1 MRKEIYLDH
10 HTISR
15 PSPAVIERMTH
26 YFLHKWGTLSAPHQK
41 GQELYEDVDSALKK
55 LYSLLGANE
64 RSHFVLTSGGPEAI
78 FQVLVNF
85 YLVEIR
91 ETGRN
96 HLLTTAI
103 EEAPIL
109 LSMSRLEQLGCVTRL
124 LPVDDKG
131 LLNLSALE
139 EALKPKTA
147 LLSISWANAL
157 TGVIQPITD
166 IIRICHNKGVKV
178 HLNASAM
185 VGKLPISFEEL
196 GVDFLT
202 FDGDKIHTP
211 QGIGGLFQKT
221 KPHESSHHVAALC
234 GLSLAV
240 EEELQR
246 LEQFAMETAR
256 LRDTF
261 EAELKHALPDTVVL
275 FQDADRLPHVSCVA
289 FPGVMSE
296 ALLYHLHRRHVYAS
310 LGGGQFQKLSSQLKS
325 CKVSEELAQ
334 SALSF
339 AISHETTEDDLAE
352 ALDIVV
358 SSVRKL
364 STLSAAL

>member
-10 HTISR
+10 QTICR
-15 PSPAVIERMTH
+15 PSPAVIERMNH

-41 GQELYEDVDSALKK
+41 GQELYEDVDAALKK
-55 LYSLLGANE
+55 LYVLLGAGE
-64 RSHFVLTSGGPEAI
+64 RSHFLLTPGGAEAI
-78 FQVLVNF
+78 FHMLMNF
-85 YLVEIR
+85 YLDEIR

-109 LSMSRLEQLGCVTRL
+109 LSLSRLEQLGCVTRL
-124 LPVDDKG
+124 LPVDEKG
-131 LLNLSALE
+131 MIKLSALE

-147 LLSISWANAL
+147 LFSMSWANAL
-157 TGVIQPITD
+157 TGVIQPIAD
-166 IIRICHNKGVKV
+166 IVRICHAKGVKV

-185 VGKLPISFEEL
+185 VGKLPISFDEL

-202 FDGDKIHTP
+202 FDGDKIGTP

-221 KPHESSHHVAALC
+221 KPHESIRYVAALS

-240 EEELQR
+240 EEGVLR
-246 LEQFAMETAR
+246 MGQFAMETAR

-261 EAELKHALPDTVVL
+261 EAELMHALPDTVIL
-275 FQDADRLPHVSCVA
+275 FPESDRLPHVTCAA

-296 ALLYHLHRRHVYAS
+296 ALLFHLQRRGVYAS
-310 LGGGQFQKLSSQLKS
+310 IGGGQFQKLSSQLKNIPQ
-325 CKVSEELAQ
+325 ELAQ
-334 SALSF
+334 TTLSF
-339 AISHETTEDDLAE
+339 SISRETTEDDLAE
-352 ALDIVV
+352 ALDRIV

>member
-10 HTISR
+10 QTISR
-15 PSPAVIERMTH
+15 PSPAVIERMNH
-26 YFLHKWGTLSAPHQK
+26 YFLHKWGALSAPHQK
-41 GQELYEDVDSALKK
+41 GQELYEDVDVALKK
-55 LYSLLGANE
+55 LHHLLGASE
-64 RSHFVLTSGGPEAI
+64 RSYFVLTTGGTEAI
-78 FQVLVNF
+78 FQMLTSF
-85 YLVEIR
+85 YLDEIR
-91 ETGRN
+91 ATGCN
-96 HLLTTAI
+96 HLLTIAI

-109 LSMSRLEQLGCVTRL
+109 LSLSRLEQLGCVTRL
-124 LPVDDKG
+124 LPVAENGMIK
-131 LLNLSALE
+131 LSALE

-157 TGVIQPITD
+157 TGVIQPVAD
-166 IIRICHNKGVKV
+166 IVRICHAKDVKV

-185 VGKLPISFEEL
+185 VGKLPISFDEL

-221 KPHESSHHVAALC
+221 KPHESRRHVAALS

-240 EEELQR
+240 EEEIER
-246 LEQFAMETAR
+246 MGQFAMETAR

-261 EAELKHALPDTVVL
+261 EAELKIALPDTVIL
-275 FQDADRLPHVSCVA
+275 FQEADRLPHVTCAA

-296 ALLYHLHRRHVYAS
+296 ALLYYLHRRQVYAS
-310 LGGGQFQKLSSQLKS
+310 LGGGQFQKLSAQLKS
-325 CKVSEELAQ
+325 VSEELAQ

-339 AISHETTEDDLAE
+339 SISHETTEDDLAE
-352 ALDIVV
+352 ALDIIV

-364 STLSAAL
+364 SNLSAAL

>member
-15 PSPAVIERMTH
+15 PSATVIERMNH
-26 YFLHKWGTLSAPHQK
+26 YFLHKWGKLSAPHQK
-41 GQELYEDVDSALKK
+41 GQELYEDVDAALKK
-55 LYSLLGANE
+55 LYSLLGATD
-64 RSHFVLTSGGPEAI
+64 RSHFVLTTGGTEAI
-78 FQVLVNF
+78 FQLLVNF
-85 YLVEIR
+85 YLDEVR
-91 ETGRN
+91 ESGRN
-96 HLLTTAI
+96 HLLTTTI

-124 LPVDDKG
+124 LPVDEKG
-131 LLNLSALE
+131 LLKLSALE

-157 TGVIQPITD
+157 TGVIQPISE
-166 IIRICHNKGVKV
+166 IVRICHSKGVKV
-178 HLNASAM
+178 HVNASSM

-221 KPHESSHHVAALC
+221 KPHESSHHVAALSA
-234 GLSLAV
+234 LSLAV

-261 EAELKHALPDTVVL
+261 ESELKHALPDSVIL
-275 FQDADRLPHVSCVA
+275 FQDADRLPHVSTVA
-289 FPGVMSE
+289 FPGVMAE
-296 ALLYHLHRRHVYAS
+296 ALLYILHRRQVYAT
-310 LGGGQFQKLSSQLKS
+310 LGGGQFQKLSSQLKN
-325 CKVSEELAQ
+325 CGVSEELAE

-352 ALDIVV
+352 TLDIIV

>member
-10 HTISR
+10 QTISR
-15 PSPAVIERMTH
+15 PSPAVIERMNH

-41 GQELYEDVDSALKK
+41 GQELYEDVDTALKK
-55 LYSLLGANE
+55 LYTLLGASDS
-64 RSHFVLTSGGPEAI
+64 SHFVLTAGGTEAI
-78 FQVLVNF
+78 FQLLVNF
-85 YLVEIR
+85 YLDEVR

-96 HLLTTAI
+96 HLLTLSI

-124 LPVDDKG
+124 LPIDEKG
-131 LLNLSALE
+131 CLKLSSLE

-157 TGVIQPITD
+157 TGVIQPISE
-166 IIRICHNKGVKV
+166 IIRICHAKGVKV
-178 HLNASAM
+178 HVNASSM
-185 VGKLPISFEEL
+185 IGKLPISFEEL

-211 QGIGGLFQKT
+211 QGIGGVFQRT
-221 KPHESSHHVAALC
+221 KPHESSHYVAALSA
-234 GLSLAV
+234 LSLAV
-240 EEELQR
+240 EEELQK

-261 EAELKHALPDTVVL
+261 ETELKHALPDSEVL
-275 FQDADRLPHVSCVA
+275 FQDADRLPHVSTMA
-289 FPGVMSE
+289 FPGVMAE
-296 ALLYHLHRRHVYAS
+296 ALLYILNRRQVYAS
-310 LGGGQFQKLSSQLKS
+310 LGGGQHQKLSSQLKN
-325 CKVSEELAQ
+325 CGVSEELAQ
-334 SALSF
+334 SAISF

-352 ALDIVV
+352 ALDIIV

-364 STLSAAL
+364 ATLSAAL